1 MIFYSAINIMYAVFT
16 EQPEPVLAPIGTQAQ
31 LNCSVVQGYGV
42 RWLVTPSGGSPI
54 STADSDSVATLMSL
68 GIMAVPSSI
77 TVQESVLT
85 VNGTEGNNGTTVLCI
100 AVLLASTTMRCSS
113 EEVQVIF
120 YGMNIIML

>member
-1 MIFYSAINIMYAVFT
+1 M
-16 EQPEPVLAPIGTQAQ
+16 LAPIGSQVQ
-31 LNCSVVQGYGV
+31 LKCSVIQEYGV

-54 STADSDSVATLMSL
+54 TTSESDSIVSLEFL

-77 TVQESVLT
+77 TAQESVLT

-120 YGMNIIML
+120 YGKSIT